1 VVAVAVLS
9 YVKFGTEIAW
19 PWYALIGAATT
30 IGIGLLA
37 HVVLPTKRFVEPARE
52 ADEFRDGLAETEEL
66 TG

>member
-1 VVAVAVLS
+1 VAVLS

-37 HVVLPTKRFVEPARE
+37 NVVLPTKRFVEPARE
-52 ADEFRDGLAETEEL
+52 EGECRDDLAKTEES